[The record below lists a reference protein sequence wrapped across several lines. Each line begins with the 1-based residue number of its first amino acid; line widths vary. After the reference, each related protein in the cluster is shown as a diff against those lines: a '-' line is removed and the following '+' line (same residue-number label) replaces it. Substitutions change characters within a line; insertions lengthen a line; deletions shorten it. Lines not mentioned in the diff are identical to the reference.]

1 MSKNYP
7 IKEEFQKVYFNFT
20 KAILL
25 YKPKDIIDFA
35 ISYFTSLEK
44 KIPLEQILNNQK
56 NLNTSK
62 NDSTLYNEQNIE
74 DEKNKNSDDTNSY
87 YNFEDN
93 DSKESNDKIP
103 LTKDLEELII
113 NKDIGNKNKIVKNDI
128 KEEIPKNDS
137 QINTV
142 KDFISELF
150 NL

>member
-87 YNFEDN
+87 YNFEAN

-113 NKDIGNKNKIVKNDI
+113 NKDIGKKNKIVKNDT